1 MMTSLF
7 QESEEMNSTP
17 TAHPDM
23 SSLQQLAN
31 TQDPLVQNGIRVE
44 LQGRQLWRTF
54 YEIGTEM
61 IITKV
66 GRRMFPGKFTIQLL
80 VLIDRLNS
88 EDFPME
94 FILFIDQKFFKSD
107 PEKSMVYFLLKKYFS
122 NSNQNQWLETT
133 QEICYDVGY
142 RCC

>member
-1 MMTSLF
+1 
-7 QESEEMNSTP
+7 MNSTP

-66 GRRMFPGKFTIQLL
+66 GRRMFPGKSIVFFGQRIWQRSAYRPSELGK
-80 VLIDRLNS
+80 VLN
-88 EDFPME
+88 F
-94 FILFIDQKFFKSD
+94 
-107 PEKSMVYFLLKKYFS
+107 
-122 NSNQNQWLETT
+122 
-133 QEICYDVGY
+133 
-142 RCC
+142 

>member
-66 GRRMFPGKFTIQLL
+66 GRRMFPGKLTVQCLA
-80 VLIDRLNS
+80 LIEN
-88 EDFPME
+88 
-94 FILFIDQKFFKSD
+94 IL
-107 PEKSMVYFLLKKYFS
+107 
-122 NSNQNQWLETT
+122 
-133 QEICYDVGY
+133 
-142 RCC
+142 

>member
-1 MMTSLF
+1 MITSLI

-66 GRRMFPGKFTIQLL
+66 GRRMFPG
-80 VLIDRLNS
+80 S
-88 EDFPME
+88 HPMP
-94 FILFIDQKFFKSD
+94 S
-107 PEKSMVYFLLKKYFS
+107 
-122 NSNQNQWLETT
+122 T
-133 QEICYDVGY
+133 Y
-142 RCC
+142 R

>member
-1 MMTSLF
+1 
-7 QESEEMNSTP
+7 MNSTP

-66 GRRMFPGKFTIQLL
+66 GRRMFPGKSIVFFGQRSAYMPSKLGK
-80 VLIDRLNS
+80 VLN
-88 EDFPME
+88 F
-94 FILFIDQKFFKSD
+94 
-107 PEKSMVYFLLKKYFS
+107 
-122 NSNQNQWLETT
+122 
-133 QEICYDVGY
+133 
-142 RCC
+142 